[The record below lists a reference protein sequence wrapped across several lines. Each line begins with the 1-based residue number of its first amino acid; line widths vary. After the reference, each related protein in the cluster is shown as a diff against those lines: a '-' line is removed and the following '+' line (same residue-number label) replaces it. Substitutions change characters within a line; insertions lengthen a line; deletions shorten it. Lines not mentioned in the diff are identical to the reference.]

1 MKCKFST
8 TQDWSSVNSLLM
20 VQQDLDDFFELNQ
33 QFQFSQFAQRVS
45 QRENVLND
53 FRPNLDVLRVEHTC
67 ALDILNN
74 TSAETIINLTTK
86 TLHS

>member
-1 MKCKFST
+1 MI
-8 TQDWSSVNSLLM
+8 SSNLTSH
-20 VQQDLDDFFELNQ
+20 
-33 QFQFSQFAQRVS
+33 AQRVS

-67 ALDILNN
+67 AMDILNN
-74 TSAETIINLTTK
+74 ISAETIINLTTK